1 MGLSDPVN
9 LGLMLAVMGTVL
21 LAASLRVASV
31 ARRYRRHMENILALA
46 HEPVDPLDLP
56 ARAWPDL
63 AAGGWRSLRWRGQ
76 WFGQPV
82 SGALGVPREGTRLL
96 RAQPLHFELH
106 SGGEVDL
113 KLELCHEAP
122 WGEHRL
128 FADHLARVF
137 ILLLEMR
144 LHARTE
150 ALSAALAERA
160 RLSLYLQHD
169 MRNLAQWVLWV
180 GADFKAAEAP
190 EALHSAARRLRENA
204 PLAGERAERLIAA
217 LGRQYQEEA
226 PRAVDLGEA
235 VARAARL
242 AGLEPEIEG
251 AATVWI
257 APHLLARALDNL
269 YTNLAQVWR
278 ERTDPRLRFRLRE
291 DAGRAVLEFLSPW
304 TGTTVPAVPEKLF
317 EPFASGR
324 PGGLGLGLYQARRS
338 LREAGGDLRAL
349 PGPDGLVFALN
360 FPVREP

>member
-1 MGLSDPVN
+1 MDYDAPTS

-31 ARRYRRHMENILALA
+31 ARSYRRHMENILSLA
-46 HEPVDPLDLP
+46 HQSLDPLDLP

-63 AAGGWRSLRWRGQ
+63 EAGGWRSLRWEGR

-82 SGALGVPREGTRLL
+82 QGQLANTTRTGYL
-96 RAQPLHFELH
+96 RSQPLRFDVH
-106 SGGEVDL
+106 SGDEV
-113 KLELCHEAP
+113 ELRVEMTHGVP

-137 ILLLEMR
+137 VLLLEMR

-180 GADFKAAEAP
+180 GADFAAGKE
-190 EALHSAARRLRENA
+190 EDKLHAAARRLQTNA
-204 PLAGERAERLIAA
+204 PLACERAERLIAA
-217 LGRQYQEEA
+217 LGRQYQTEQA
-226 PRAVDLGEA
+226 GAVDLREA

-242 AGLEPEIEG
+242 AGVEPAIEG
-251 AATVWI
+251 EACAWI

-269 YTNLAQVWR
+269 FTNLAQVWR
-278 ERTDPRLRFRLRE
+278 EKADIHLQFQLRV
-291 DAGRAVLEFLSPW
+291 DAGQAVLTFMSPW
-304 TGTTVPAVPEKLF
+304 LSDMPAPPPEKLF

-338 LREAGGDLRAL
+338 LREAGGDVKAQTGSGGISFLLNL
-349 PGPDGLVFALN
+349 PVPR
-360 FPVREP
+360 P

>member
-1 MGLSDPVN
+1 MAYDGPTS

-31 ARRYRRHMENILALA
+31 ARSYRRHMENILSLA
-46 HEPVDPLDLP
+46 HQALDPLDLP

-63 AAGGWRSLRWRGQ
+63 EAGGWRSLRWEGR

-82 SGALGVPREGTRLL
+82 QGQLASATRTGYL
-96 RAQPLHFELH
+96 RSQPLRFDVH
-106 SGGEVDL
+106 SGDEVEL
-113 KLELCHEAP
+113 RLEMAHGVP

-137 ILLLEMR
+137 VLLLEMR

-180 GADFKAAEAP
+180 GADFAAGKE
-190 EALHSAARRLRENA
+190 EDKLHAAARRLQENA
-204 PLAGERAERLIAA
+204 PLACERAERLIAA
-217 LGRQYQEEA
+217 LGRQYQTEQA
-226 PRAVDLGEA
+226 GAVDLREA

-242 AGLEPEIEG
+242 AGVEPAIEG
-251 AATVWI
+251 EACAWI

-269 YTNLAQVWR
+269 FTNLAQVWR
-278 ERTDPRLRFRLRE
+278 EKADIHLQFHLRV
-291 DAGRAVLEFLSPW
+291 DAGQAVLAFMSPW
-304 TGTTVPAVPEKLF
+304 LPDTPAPPPEKLF

-338 LREAGGDLRAL
+338 LREAGGDLKAQPGSGGVNFLLNL
-349 PGPDGLVFALN
+349 PVPR
-360 FPVREP
+360 P